1 MWIVVGMASSQ
12 KMAQA
17 MQKGLESEGI
27 LVKLRNVSS
36 KTKRSSDTYEILV
49 LESES
54 DAAREILIE
63 KGY

>member
-12 KMAQA
+12 KMAQT

-27 LVKLRNVSS
+27 LVKIRNVSS

-63 KGY
+63 KGF